1 MKKRIMVYLN
11 ENQVEAIEKNNNEN
25 IPYSKFIMECYLSD
39 RTFTVSSKV
48 RKRAKKRKI
57 YVSID
62 DALVN
67 VITSGNHIVNNIFN
81 EHDR

>member
-1 MKKRIMVYLN
+1 MVYLN
-11 ENQVEAIEKNNNEN
+11 ENQVEAIEKNNDEN

-39 RTFTVSSKV
+39 RKFTVSSKV

-62 DALVN
+62 DSLAK
-67 VITSGNHIVNNIFN
+67 VITSGNHIVNSIFN

>member
-1 MKKRIMVYLN
+1 MVYLN
-11 ENQVEAIEKNNNEN
+11 ENQVEAIEKNNDEFQ
-25 IPYSKFIMECYLSD
+25 PYSKFIMECYLTK
-39 RTFTVSSKV
+39 RKFIVSNKV

-62 DALVN
+62 EDLVN
-67 VITSGNHIVNNIFN
+67 VITTGSHIVNTIFD

>member
-1 MKKRIMVYLN
+1 MVCLN
-11 ENQVEAIEKNNNEN
+11 ENQVEAIEKNNDEN

-48 RKRAKKRKI
+48 RKRAKKRKL

-62 DALVN
+62 DSLVN
-67 VITSGNHIVNNIFN
+67 VITSGNHIVNSIFN